1 MESRN
6 VQLKGEYIE
15 LNKLLKF
22 ENLASSGGEA
32 KQAIASGAV
41 KVDGVVE
48 SRIRR
53 KLYAGSV
60 VEFSEVTV
68 AILAK

>member
-1 MESRN
+1 METRN

-32 KQAIASGAV
+32 KHAITSGAV

-60 VEFSEVTV
+60 VEFAEVTV